1 MQKEKIVVDLGFA
14 LLTAEKEPDSNG
26 ISICFENRD
35 GTVIQDITLV
45 TACDERE
52 IGKKVRCLV
61 WSDSLDESYTHS
73 FTISKYEED
82 NNE

>member
-26 ISICFENRD
+26 ISICLEDRG

-45 TACDERE
+45 TECDERE
-52 IGKKVRCLV
+52 VGKKVRCLV
-61 WSDSLDESYTHS
+61 WNDSLDESYTHS
-73 FTISKYEED
+73 FTIPMYEEPA
-82 NNE
+82 E